1 MTDTPNT
8 PGATADDAGTAG
20 TANTTGLR
28 TGVQGVPLPGWAD
41 FFADG
46 LTPVP
51 LMLILR
57 GASPDDAV
65 AAARRAWSAGV
76 RLVEVTLESESGLPA
91 LEAVVRA
98 AEGRFPVGAGT
109 LTTPA
114 RLSRAVN
121 AGARF
126 GVAPGLDPDTVA
138 AAERLGVP
146 FLPGV
151 ATPTEAGRAVRLGVT
166 AVKAFPASILGPA
179 WVSALAGP
187 FPELRV
193 VATGGVDAR
202 SAPDYLRAG
211 ALGVGVGRSS
221 ASGGALAELVPAVS
235 RRTATT

>member
-1 MTDTPNT
+1 MTD
-8 PGATADDAGTAG
+8 AHTAAHTTAHTDDA
-20 TANTTGLR
+20 
-28 TGVQGVPLPGWAD
+28 QGVPLHGWAD
-41 FFADG
+41 FFAEG
-46 LTPVP
+46 LSPVP

-65 AAARRAWSAGV
+65 AAARQAWSAGV

-109 LTTPA
+109 LTTPE
-114 RLSRAVN
+114 RLRRAVD

-151 ATPTEAGRAVRLGVT
+151 ATPTEAGLALRLGVT

-179 WVSALAGP
+179 WISALAGP

-193 VATGGVDAR
+193 VATGGVDAG
-202 SAPDYLRAG
+202 SAPEYLRAG
-211 ALGVGVGRSS
+211 ALGVGVGSS
-221 ASGGALAELVPAVS
+221 LASGGALAELVPALT
-235 RRTATT
+235 R